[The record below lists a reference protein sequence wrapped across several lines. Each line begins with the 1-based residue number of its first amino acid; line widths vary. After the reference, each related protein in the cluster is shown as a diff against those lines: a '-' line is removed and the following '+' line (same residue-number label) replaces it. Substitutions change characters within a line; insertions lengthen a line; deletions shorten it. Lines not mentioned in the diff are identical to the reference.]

1 MKKNKRDKLTS
12 GEKVLLIDI
21 LKKAALMA
29 GSVLLKYYQKDLVI
43 AYKNSSHKM
52 LVTKADTEA
61 QKIVFD
67 VIVKEMALRGF
78 EKDDVG
84 FIGEEN
90 LSKPGL
96 HTFVIDPLDG
106 TTNFASGLPYF
117 ATSIGYFY
125 KGVLQSGVI
134 YVPVFNEMFYA
145 ELGKGSHYQNGNRLK
160 IAYQPLN
167 KSLINGYLNSAA
179 KIHNRQLE
187 IYQNFLPQIRSLRNI
202 GSIAVELSYTA
213 KNIFNLSIN
222 GHACIWDIAAG
233 CIIVSE
239 AGGQMVDWQGKP
251 IVPRLTQVDY
261 QTITGHP
268 KAVKDIIRYFSLPP
282 ANKVG

>member
-1 MKKNKRDKLTS
+1 M
-12 GEKVLLIDI
+12 IDI
-21 LKKAALMA
+21 LKKAATSA
-29 GSVLLKYYQKDLVI
+29 GSVLLKYYQKDLII

-61 QKIVFD
+61 QKTVFD
-67 VIVKEMALRGF
+67 VIIKEMVLRGF
-78 EKDDVG
+78 KKDEVG

-90 LSKPGL
+90 LSRPGL

-125 KGVLQSGVI
+125 KGILQSGVI
-134 YVPVFNEMFYA
+134 YVPVFKEMFYA
-145 ELGKGSHYQNGNRLK
+145 ELGKGAYYQNGKRLK
-160 IAYQPLN
+160 ITYQPLD
-167 KSLINGYLNSAA
+167 KSIINGYLNSAT
-179 KIHNRQLE
+179 KIHNKQLK
-187 IYQNFLPQIRSLRNI
+187 IYQNFLPKIRALRNI

-233 CIIVSE
+233 SIIVSE
-239 AGGQMVDWQGKP
+239 AGGQMVDWNGKT
-251 IVPRLTQVDY
+251 IVPTLTQIDY
-261 QTITGHP
+261 QTISGHP
-268 KAVKDIIRYFSLPP
+268 KAIKDIIGYFLSPTG
-282 ANKVG
+282 K

>member
-1 MKKNKRDKLTS
+1 M
-12 GEKVLLIDI
+12 IDI

-268 KAVKDIIRYFSLPP
+268 KAVKDIIGYFLSPI
-282 ANKVG
+282 V